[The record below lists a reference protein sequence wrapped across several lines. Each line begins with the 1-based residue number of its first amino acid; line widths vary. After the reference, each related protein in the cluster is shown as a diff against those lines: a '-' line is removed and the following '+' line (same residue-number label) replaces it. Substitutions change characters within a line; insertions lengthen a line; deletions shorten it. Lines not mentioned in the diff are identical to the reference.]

1 MKRAALI
8 GGALLALAGCKA
20 VGPDYHV
27 PESAVVSRPAAQ
39 GTFQSATPALTTSD
53 PLPPR
58 WWHLYDDPVL
68 DGLEEQ
74 ALAANTDLRV
84 AAANL
89 ARARA
94 VTAVAEGGKEVD
106 FGVSAGAQH
115 ARLSGQSY
123 LQDEQLP
130 VADIGDVGAEMNYQ
144 IDLFGRIRRQ
154 IEAARADEE
163 ALAAT
168 QDAVKVTVAADVARA
183 YVGVCAAHA
192 AEGRGHHLRTQTL
205 IGAEVDAH
213 VGGFHF
219 IDGLLKDFRRFGR
232 RHVRKLA
239 GAQKVLRLL
248 LHHHATDDVR
258 LCER

>member
-1 MKRAALI
+1 
-8 GGALLALAGCKA
+8 
-20 VGPDYHV
+20 
-27 PESAVVSRPAAQ
+27 
-39 GTFQSATPALTTSD
+39 
-53 PLPPR
+53 LPPR

-74 ALAANTDLRV
+74 AWPPIPTCAWPPPTSP
-84 AAANL
+84 
-89 ARARA
+89 ARARHGRGR
-94 VTAVAEGGKEVD
+94 GGKEVD

-168 QDAVKVTVAADVARA
+168 QDAVKVTVAADVARLCR
-183 YVGVCAAHA
+183 GLRRPCCRRSRPAHD
-192 AEGRGHHLRTQTL
+192 H
-205 IGAEVDAH
+205 
-213 VGGFHF
+213 
-219 IDGLLKDFRRFGR
+219 
-232 RHVRKLA
+232 LA
-239 GAQKVLRLL
+239 GLVEINRRLVAAGRN
-248 LHHHATDDVR
+248 ATPDVTAGKAAWPR
-258 LCER
+258 RKPCCPPIAPPRARSIAWPR